1 MFDCTRSALRRGL
14 SSVDTSVVE
23 IARARSR
30 RTPRWLA
37 FDGFIALAGAVPS
50 LVGAAL
56 GSPLLHDDWA
66 FASNSRYAGFSAAFG
81 TQTRSRP
88 LEGLWNWTEFRL
100 LGTHSGAH
108 LVVLAALNAVAA
120 VLLWRLLDRWL
131 PRPIAVLAAVAWL
144 ALPNRAST
152 HLWST
157 NSPHV
162 FSLVM
167 VLAAL
172 LVASREPLTGRRFGA
187 AVALLAVGTVA
198 YEGAICLGVAGLVA
212 LAWARGAPDLRRRW
226 VASTIV
232 VMGAIGGWMLV
243 TSPKRGVSPPPF
255 QNLSHLAATHFG
267 PAVVA
272 SPVISAA
279 LALGIGWCV
288 ATVVLPGFD
297 AGIEP
302 KLVVLGLAVIALG
315 AVPFSVGGFPFSV
328 SGFFDR
334 GNLFSDLGTAL
345 VFGSLIS
352 LVLHLRWQI
361 ARVALAAVAL
371 VLVALPGVRTVGDYV
386 RAGHDG
392 RRLLA
397 AIDALPRD
405 VRTRGPVTFL
415 SLPSHH
421 SVSEFLIDY
430 DISGALA
437 LRYRTGEPLPRAAM
451 ASSKATASEH
461 GGPIYQLVGNRLVQ
475 R

>member
-1 MFDCTRSALRRGL
+1 LGRRY
-14 SSVDTSVVE
+14 VCVE
-23 IARARSR
+23 NARARAR
-30 RTPRWLA
+30 RSVRWLG
-37 FDGFIALAGAVPS
+37 FDVLLAAAGAVPS

-66 FASNSRYAGFSAAFG
+66 FASDSRYLRFSTAFG

-88 LEGLWNWTEFRL
+88 LEGLWNWAEFRV
-100 LGTHSGAH
+100 LGSHAWAH
-108 LVVLAALNAVAA
+108 LFVLAALNALAA
-120 VLLWRLLDRWL
+120 VLFWRLLERWL
-131 PRPIAVLAAVAWL
+131 PRRIAVIAALVWV

-167 VLAAL
+167 LLAAL
-172 LVASREPLTGRRFGA
+172 LVASRKPLTGRRYGT
-187 AVALLAVGTVA
+187 AVALLGVGTLA

-212 LAWARGAPDLRRRW
+212 LAWTRGDPATRRRW
-226 VASTIV
+226 IVSTV
-232 VMGAIGGWMLV
+232 GVMGAIGSWMLA
-243 TSPKRGVSPPPF
+243 TSPKRGASPTPF
-255 QNLSHLAATHFG
+255 HNLSHLASAHFG

-272 SPVISAA
+272 SPLVSAA
-279 LALGIGWCV
+279 LVIGIGWCFAV
-288 ATVVLPGFD
+288 VVLPGFHP
-297 AGIEP
+297 GLHP
-302 KLVVLGLAVIALG
+302 KLVVLGLVVIGLG
-315 AVPFSVGGFPFSV
+315 AAPFAAGGFPFST

-345 VFGSLIS
+345 VFASLIA
-352 LVLHLRWQI
+352 LVLHVRWQV
-361 ARVALAAVAL
+361 AGAALAGVAL
-371 VLVALPGVRTVGDYV
+371 VVVALPGVRTVGDYV

-397 AIDALPRD
+397 AIDALPSD
-405 VRTRGPVTFL
+405 VRTQGPVTFL
-415 SLPSHH
+415 PLPSHH

-437 LRYRTGEPLPRAAM
+437 LRYHTGAPLPRAAM
-451 ASSKATASEH
+451 AFSAATAGQH
-461 GGPIYQLVGNRLVQ
+461 PGPVYELVGTRLVA

>member
-1 MFDCTRSALRRGL
+1 
-14 SSVDTSVVE
+14 VE

-30 RTPRWLA
+30 RPARWLG
-37 FDGFIALAGAVPS
+37 FDVFIALAGAVPT

-66 FASNSRYAGFSAAFG
+66 FASNSRYARFSSAFG

-100 LGTHSGAH
+100 LGTHTVAH
-108 LVVLAALNAVAA
+108 LLILGALNAVAA

-131 PRPIAVLAAVAWL
+131 PRPIAVLATLAWV

-167 VLAAL
+167 LLAAL
-172 LVASREPLTGRRFGA
+172 LVASEEPLTGRRFGTA
-187 AVALLAVGTVA
+187 LALLAVGTLA
-198 YEGAICLGVAGLVA
+198 YEGAICLGVVGLVA
-212 LAWARGAPDLRRRW
+212 LAWKRGDPAIRRRC
-226 VASTIV
+226 VGSTIV
-232 VMGAIGGWMLV
+232 VMGAIGAWMLL
-243 TSPKRGVSPPPF
+243 TSPKRAVGASPPPF
-255 QNLSHLAATHFG
+255 HNLSHLAAAHFG

-279 LALGIGWCV
+279 LALGIAWCV
-288 ATVVLPGFD
+288 ATVVLPGFH
-297 AGIEP
+297 AGLEP
-302 KLVVLGLAVIALG
+302 KLVVLGLVMIGLG
-315 AVPFSVGGFPFSV
+315 AAPFAVGGFPFSV

-345 VFGSLIS
+345 VFGALIS
-352 LVLHLRWQI
+352 LVLHLRWRI
-361 ARVALAAVAL
+361 AGIAVAAVAL
-371 VLVALPGVRTVGDYV
+371 VVVALPGVRTVGDYV
-386 RAGHDG
+386 RAGRDG

-397 AIDALPRD
+397 AIDTLPSD

-415 SLPSHH
+415 PLPSHH
-421 SVSEFLIDY
+421 SVSEFLINY

-451 ASSKATASEH
+451 TISEATASEH
-461 GGPIYQLVGNRLVQ
+461 GGPIYQLVGTRLV
-475 R
+475 RR